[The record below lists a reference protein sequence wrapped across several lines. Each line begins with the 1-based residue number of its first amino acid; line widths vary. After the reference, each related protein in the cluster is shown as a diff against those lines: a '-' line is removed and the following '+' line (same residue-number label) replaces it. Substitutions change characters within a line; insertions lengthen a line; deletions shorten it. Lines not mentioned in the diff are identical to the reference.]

1 MDEDV
6 LERPSRERVRL
17 LRDQRL
23 VIPEEIAY
31 AGDAGAED
39 LLDAAAAAW
48 SATRIANGHALSL
61 PDPPQVANSRRI
73 AIWY

>member
-1 MDEDV
+1 M
-6 LERPSRERVRL
+6 
-17 LRDQRL
+17 
-23 VIPEEIAY
+23 IPEEIAY